1 MKYILLAYSLL
12 VTGVLPLAAQVGGP
26 KAKMI
31 IILDASGSMT
41 EKIEANRTKIDV
53 AKQVVGDLVRNLDP
67 HIDVGFMIYGHRSKG
82 DCEDIELMVPPEVS
96 DHEMI
101 LKRLTQI
108 QPKGRTPICR
118 AVERAAEALRYT
130 EDKASVVIVT
140 DGEETCGG
148 DPCSLGKKLR
158 DTGVDFRT
166 HIIGFGLAKGEG
178 AGLKCLANET
188 KGMFLEARDTAT
200 LTSALNTAVQNVV
213 QSESTSKTQPSA
225 SVSQMARLKV
235 SVYQTEGGQ
244 PILNDVIWT
253 LTRKGNE
260 ESPAL
265 RGYDADW
272 STDVAPGDYLL
283 TVEHGAA
290 SATVN
295 LKIESGKTLVQKV
308 VLGSGVV
315 RLSAVMKEE
324 GSLVEKDL
332 VWEIGTTD
340 AEGEFTKVATSY
352 DGQAKFVVPAGAYQV
367 HCIRGQASVAT
378 DVTVQ
383 SGQTVSKTVS
393 LNAAILDLVPQTHEG
408 AQLNDIVWEVFDDA
422 NGEDD
427 RKKIATSYDPNPHLY
442 LPAGKY
448 LVTWEANSEKGA
460 AELDLAAGEVK
471 KVEVS
476 PTR

>member
-12 VTGVLPLAAQVGGP
+12 VTGILPVAAQEGGP

-41 EKIEANRTKIDV
+41 EKIEGNRTKIDI

-67 HIDVGFMIYGHRSKG
+67 HIDVGFMVYGHRSKG
-82 DCEDIELMVPPEVS
+82 DCDDIELMVPPEVS
-96 DHEMI
+96 DHEAI
-101 LKRLTQI
+101 LKCLALI
-108 QPKGRTPICR
+108 QPKGRTPICGS
-118 AVERAAEALRYT
+118 VEKAAEALRYT

-166 HIIGFGLAKGEG
+166 HIVGFGLEKGEG
-178 AGLKCLANET
+178 AGLKCLASET

-200 LTSALNTAVQNVV
+200 LTSALNATVQKVV
-213 QSESTSKTQPSA
+213 ESTSTPKPQPSVA
-225 SVSQMARLKV
+225 GPQTGRLKV

-244 PILNDVIWT
+244 PILNDVVWT
-253 LTRKGNE
+253 LTRKDNE
-260 ESPAL
+260 ESAQ
-265 RGYDADW
+265 RGYDAEW
-272 STDVAPGDYLL
+272 TTDAAPGDYLL
-283 TVEHGAA
+283 SVQHGAA
-290 SATVN
+290 GATVS
-295 LKIESGKTLVQKV
+295 LKIEAGKSLVQKV

-324 GSLVEKDL
+324 GSLVEKDV

-340 AEGEFTKVATSY
+340 AEGEFTNVATSY
-352 DGQAKFVVPAGAYQV
+352 DGQAKFVVPAGAYEV
-367 HCIRGQASVAT
+367 HCTRGEATVAT
-378 DVTVQ
+378 DLTVQ

-393 LNAAILDLVPQTHEG
+393 LNAAVLDLVPQTSEG
-408 AQLNDIVWEVFDDA
+408 GQLKDISWGVFGDA

-427 RKKIATSYDPNPHLY
+427 RKKIATSYDATPHLY

-460 AELDLAAGEVK
+460 TEVEVAAGETK

-476 PTR
+476 ATR